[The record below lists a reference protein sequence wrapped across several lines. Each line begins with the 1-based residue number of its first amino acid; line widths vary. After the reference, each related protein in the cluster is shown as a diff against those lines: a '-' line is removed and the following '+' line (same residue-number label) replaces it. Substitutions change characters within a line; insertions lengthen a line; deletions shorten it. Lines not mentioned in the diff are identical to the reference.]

1 MKTLFAF
8 SLRKVCK
15 MKKSAMLLVAFA
27 LCLVVTACAGS
38 QQSNSFNGDVLFSTP
53 DVPPTNAP
61 APASSAPVPAK
72 DTVESQLHLI
82 AEHSSI
88 WLNDA
93 DAESYGFAVT
103 DLDHN
108 GRLEIIFSTCQG
120 TGIYSYNQIWEVNED
135 FTAIALCETETV
147 EGDSQADIMVQS
159 VLAFYDSGS
168 NVYYY
173 VFDDLA
179 KNGAA
184 EYYENKRAISLQKEK
199 ILEMP
204 LAYKSTIY
212 SDASSSTVTCT
223 DIEGKEITQEEYENI
238 ADMVFSNYEKR
249 DVSLGWVTNAQ
260 GTLMDMSAEELYT
273 ALKGS
278 YDSFAAN

>member
-1 MKTLFAF
+1 
-8 SLRKVCK
+8 
-15 MKKSAMLLVAFA
+15 MKKLVMLLVVMV
-27 LCLVVTACAGS
+27 LCLSVTACAGS

-53 DVPPTNAP
+53 DVPAT
-61 APASSAPVPAK
+61 SAPVPATSAPVSAK
-72 DTVESQLHLI
+72 ETVESQLHLI
-82 AEHSSI
+82 AEHSSM

-93 DAESYGFAVT
+93 DPESYGFAVT

-120 TGIYSYNQIWEVNED
+120 TGIYSYNQMWEVNED
-135 FTAIALCETETV
+135 FNAIALCETETV

-168 NVYYY
+168 NVYSY

-184 EYYENKRAISLQKEK
+184 EYYENKRAISLQKGK
-199 ILEMP
+199 LLETP

-212 SDASSSTVTCT
+212 SDASSRTVTCT
-223 DIEGKEITQEEYENI
+223 DAEGKEITQEEYENI

-249 DVSLGWVTNAQ
+249 EISLGWVTNAQ
-260 GTLMDMSAEELYT
+260 GALKDMSAEELYT

>member
-1 MKTLFAF
+1 
-8 SLRKVCK
+8 
-15 MKKSAMLLVAFA
+15 MKKFAMLLAAFV
-27 LCLVVTACAGS
+27 LCLTVTACAGS
-38 QQSNSFNGDVLFSTP
+38 QQSNSFNGDVFFSTP
-53 DVPPTNAP
+53 DVPA
-61 APASSAPVPAK
+61 ASTLVPSTSAPVPVTTTSAPTK
-72 DTVESQLHLI
+72 EPIESQLQII

-120 TGIYSYNQIWEVNED
+120 TGIYSYNQMWEVNDD
-135 FTAIALCETETV
+135 FNAIALCETETV
-147 EGDSQADIMVQS
+147 EGDSQADIMVPS

-168 NVYYY
+168 NVYSN

-184 EYYENKRAISLQKEK
+184 EYYENKRAISLQEGKL
-199 ILEMP
+199 LETP

-223 DIEGKEITQEEYENI
+223 DAEGKEITQEEYENI

-249 DVSLGWVTNAQ
+249 EVSLGWVTNAQ
-260 GTLMDMSAEELYT
+260 GTLMDMSTERLYA
-273 ALKGS
+273 ALKES

>member
-1 MKTLFAF
+1 
-8 SLRKVCK
+8 
-15 MKKSAMLLVAFA
+15 MKKSAMLLAAIV
-27 LCLVVTACAGS
+27 LCLSVTACAGS
-38 QQSNSFNGDVLFSTP
+38 QQSNSFNGEVIFSTP
-53 DVPPTNAP
+53 DAAATSTP
-61 APASSAPVPAK
+61 APTTTTPVPTK
-72 DTVESQLHLI
+72 GSIESQLHLI
-82 AEHSSI
+82 AENSSM

-93 DAESYGFAVT
+93 DAESYGFAVA

-108 GRLEIIFSTCQG
+108 GRLEVIFSTCQG
-120 TGIYSYNQIWEVNED
+120 TGIYSYNQMWEVNED
-135 FTAIALCETETV
+135 FTAIVLCETETV

-184 EYYENKRAISLQKEK
+184 EYYENKRAISLQKGK
-199 ILEMP
+199 ILETP

-212 SDASSSTVTCT
+212 SDASSRTVTCT
-223 DIEGKEITQEEYENI
+223 DAEGKEITQEEYENI
-238 ADMVFSNYEKR
+238 ADSVLGNYEKR
-249 DVSLGWVTNAQ
+249 EISLGWVTNAQ
-260 GTLMDMSAEELYT
+260 GTLKDMSAEELYT